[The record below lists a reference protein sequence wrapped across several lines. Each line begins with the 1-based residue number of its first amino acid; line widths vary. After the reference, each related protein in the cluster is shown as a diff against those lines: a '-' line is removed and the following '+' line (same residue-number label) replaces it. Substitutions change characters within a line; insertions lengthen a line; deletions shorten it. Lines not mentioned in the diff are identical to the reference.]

1 MPTSKGPDRG
11 PNKHFMDSQTFSE
24 LRSNHLSVPEGAQGS
39 PEAPSNLSCC
49 RNLHHV
55 SLFWWPYAFGDK
67 TTKFG
72 GSKIVLHLD
81 GAEVLLGWDALLGW
95 LAGYKV
101 QRRRATGCPTRGTGL
116 GHFWWPLSCQHNLHI
131 NMTEHH
137 SRSHLYNINY
147 QILSLSDSKCSKDI
161 LEVSAINIHH
171 ETPMFYANFP
181 FPLRRWHS

>member
-1 MPTSKGPDRG
+1 MGPS
-11 PNKHFMDSQTFSE
+11 KHFMDSQTFSE

-72 GSKIVLHLD
+72 SSKIVLHLD

-101 QRRRATGCPTRGTGL
+101 CRGDMQLAVLPVEQDL
-116 GHFWWPLSCQHNLHI
+116 GTFGGH
-131 NMTEHH
+131 
-137 SRSHLYNINY
+137 
-147 QILSLSDSKCSKDI
+147 
-161 LEVSAINIHH
+161 
-171 ETPMFYANFP
+171 
-181 FPLRRWHS
+181 